1 MLTKQ
6 QATKIAFNENLKN
19 LSNASYIHFSCHGVF
34 NFDYPLLSLLAL
46 ADCLESTSEIN
57 PPQPPLAKGGLQE
70 DRPESPET
78 PRYVTMRSGRKAI
91 PEKCL
96 TLREIFADLELS
108 NCNLVTLSACE
119 TGLTSSTEMTD
130 EYIGLP
136 SGFLYAGSLSVVS
149 TLWSVDDFATAILMI
164 KFYQELLPKVS
175 VAVALNAAQN
185 WMRAVSKEDFRVWVK
200 SLNLDKKLGQSV
212 ELWLALSPEEQPF
225 SHPKY
230 WAAFCATGY

>member
-1 MLTKQ
+1 MKQ

-19 LSNASYIHFSCHGVF
+19 LSNASYIHFSGHGVF

-46 ADCLESTSEIN
+46 ADSIESTVGAV
-57 PPQPPLAKGGLQE
+57 PPCP
-70 DRPESPET
+70 PESPET
-78 PRYVTMRSGRKAI
+78 PRYVTMRSGRKAN

-108 NCNLVTLSACE
+108 RCNLVTLSACE

-136 SGFLYAGSLSVVS
+136 SGFLYAGSMNVVS
-149 TLWSVDDFATAILMI
+149 TLWSVDDFGTAILMI
-164 KFYQELLPKVS
+164 KFYQELQPEVS
-175 VAVALNAAQN
+175 VAVALNCAQN
-185 WMRAVSKEDFRVWVK
+185 WMRAVSREDFEVWVK
-200 SLNLDKKLGQSV
+200 SLNLDKKSRQSV
-212 ELWLALSPEEQPF
+212 ELWLVLYPEEQPF